1 MENSIQTSNETKY
14 YIDRKFEI
22 RPVLALSTKLF
33 LEKTY
38 TFEKLKDLK
47 KNPNFVFLIS
57 GWAAHT
63 SALMQI
69 KNPIDN
75 FIKQDIIEMLGGYW
89 SNLSFEE
96 LVKAFEMERFG
107 VFENKTEH
115 FQLFD
120 CNYIAQILKKYQK
133 WSREKK
139 IELNISN
146 EIAVQ
151 ENKISEE
158 DQFEIM
164 SRAIN
169 EKYNYFLQN
178 GSIED
183 PVIHIFSE
191 LIERKIIKIPTK
203 ETPKLSI
210 YYDNKLLQA
219 KEELVK
225 EFEAATEPDR
235 NKRKEMK
242 EILTAILENT
252 ENADAKSKIENRAK
266 KLVLID
272 FFNKQKSL
280 NTQKIV

>member
-1 MENSIQTSNETKY
+1 MENSIQTTNETKY

-22 RPVLALSTKLF
+22 RPVLALNTKLF

-38 TFEKLKDLK
+38 AFEKLKDLK
-47 KNPNFVFLIS
+47 KNPNFIFLIS

-75 FIKQDIIEMLGGYW
+75 FIKQDIIEMLGGFW

-120 CNYIAQILKKYQK
+120 CNYISQVLKKYQN
-133 WSREKK
+133 WARQKK
-139 IELNISN
+139 IELNIN
-146 EIAVQ
+146 
-151 ENKISEE
+151 NKIMIEE
-158 DQFEIM
+158 KQITPEEQRKIM
-164 SRAIN
+164 VEAIN
-169 EKYNYFLQN
+169 KKYSEFLEKGEINEPF
-178 GSIED
+178 S
-183 PVIHIFSE
+183 HIFKE
-191 LIERKIIKIPTK
+191 LIEIGLIKMATK

-210 YYDNKLLQA
+210 YYDTKIQEA
-219 KEELVK
+219 KKQLIF
-225 EFEAATEPDR
+225 EFENSKQPD
-235 NKRKEMK
+235 KFIRKQMK
-242 EILTAILENT
+242 EILTAIIDNT

-272 FFNKQKSL
+272 FFNNKKEL
-280 NTQKIV
+280 NFEKII